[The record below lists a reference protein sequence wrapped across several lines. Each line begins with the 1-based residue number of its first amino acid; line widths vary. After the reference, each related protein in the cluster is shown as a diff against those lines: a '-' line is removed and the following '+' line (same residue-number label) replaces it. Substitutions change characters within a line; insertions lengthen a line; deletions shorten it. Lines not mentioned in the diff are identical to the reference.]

1 MRCSSSLESGAYVLG
16 ALTPGEREAY
26 ERHLADCASCR
37 EEVAELAVLPGLL
50 SRLDD
55 AAAQEIGAGGGIAA
69 PPRAPETLLPTILWQ
84 AQQRQTARR
93 RHDRWRTVGAGLV
106 AACLAVVAGV
116 ALDVLRSDRPA
127 ETVPMTAMHAVSPGP
142 VPVKA
147 EIALISTR
155 QGTKIRIHCFY
166 ESEDEYHSWPFRLV
180 VVPRSGAEEQ
190 VGTWNAGSGDN
201 FWADEMT
208 RHMSMD
214 IARIELRRGDGVPL
228 LAYEPS

>member
-55 AAAQEIGAGGGIAA
+55 AVAQEIGAGGGVAA
-69 PPRAPETLLPTILWQ
+69 PPKAPETLLPTILWE
-84 AQQRQTARR
+84 AQQRHTARR
-93 RHDRWRTVGAGLV
+93 RRDRWRTIGAGLV

-127 ETVPMTAMHAVSPGP
+127 QVVSMTAMHAVSSEP
-142 VPVKA
+142 VPVRA

-155 QGTKIRIHCFY
+155 QGTKIRIHCWY
-166 ESEDEYHSWPFRLV
+166 EVESDHHPWPFRLV

-190 VGTWNAGSGDN
+190 VGTWTAEYGDD
-201 FWADEMT
+201 FWVDQIT
-208 RHMSMD
+208 RHMPMD
-214 IARIELRRGDGVPL
+214 IDRIELRRGDGVPL